1 MTAPLKAIDGN
12 ADLPA
17 LMTELAARARA
28 AARVLA
34 LASPE
39 QKNRALEAM
48 ERAIRANAAAILAA
62 NAEDV
67 AEVRAGGATS
77 AFIDRL
83 TLTQARIDAMA
94 DGIATVREIADPV
107 GVVTESWQ
115 RPNGMTIERVR
126 VPLGVVAVIFESRP
140 NVAADAG
147 VLCLKSGNAVILRGG
162 SDSFRSCRAIHDC
175 LVQGL
180 REAGLPEAAITLVPT
195 RDRAAV
201 GLLLTGLNGGIDVIV
216 PRGGKSLVARVEA
229 EARVPVF
236 AHLEGVN
243 HVYVDHAANL
253 EMAKSIVLNA
263 KMRRPGVCGAA
274 ETLLVDRAGA
284 ATSLKPLVEMLI
296 DAGCEVRGDDAV
308 QRTDARVKPASD
320 EDWDTEYEDAI
331 IAAKVVDGVDEAI
344 AHIHNHGSH
353 HTDAIVT
360 EDEND
365 RAQISQRG
373 RFGDRAAQRIDPV
386 RRRRRIRLRRGNRH
400 RHREIPRPRPG
411 RRRATDQLQISRP
424 RHRADAAV
432 NIAFSSEVG
441 TGSRKENASNRES
454 RIGGSSVERSV
465 SRVAITR
472 PDHSAPYQRHA
483 HRPARRLV
491 QSAACR
497 ASRHQPVRDQAAEAR
512 PRVVAGDAGQSAQGP
527 WRLARSRRTRRGR
540 APDGERSAHRCQ
552 LSRIRHRNAIHCRH
566 D

>member
-1 MTAPLKAIDGN
+1 MTVSLKAVDN
-12 ADLPA
+12 STDLAA
-17 LMTELAARARA
+17 LMGGLAAQARA
-28 AARVLA
+28 AAEVLA

-48 ERAIRANAAAILAA
+48 ERAVRAGAAAILSA

-77 AFIDRL
+77 AFVDRL
-83 TLTQARIDAMA
+83 TLTQARVDAMA
-94 DGIATVREIADPV
+94 DGIRTVRGIPDPV
-107 GVVTESWQ
+107 GVVTERWQ

-180 REAGLPEAAITLVPT
+180 RDAGLPEAAITLVPT

-201 GLLLTGLNGGIDVIV
+201 GLLLSGLNGAIDVIV

-243 HVYVDHAANL
+243 HVYVDRAANL

-284 ATSLKPLVEMLI
+284 AEKLKPLVEMLI
-296 DAGCEVRGDDAV
+296 EAGCEVRGDDDV
-308 QRTDARVKPASD
+308 QRVDTRVKPASD

-331 IAAKVVDGVDEAI
+331 ISAKLVGGVDEAI
-344 AHIHNHGSH
+344 AHIRRHGSK

-360 EDEND
+360 ED
-365 RAQISQRG
+365 A
-373 RFGDRAAQRIDPV
+373 RAATKFLNEVDSAIVLHNASTQFADGGEFGFGAEIGIATGKFHARGPVGAEQLTSFKYRI
-386 RRRRRIRLRRGNRH
+386 H
-400 RHREIPRPRPG
+400 
-411 RRRATDQLQISRP
+411 
-424 RHRADAAV
+424 
-432 NIAFSSEVG
+432 G
-441 TGSRKENASNRES
+441 TGQ
-454 RIGGSSVERSV
+454 I
-465 SRVAITR
+465 R
-472 PDHSAPYQRHA
+472 P
-483 HRPARRLV
+483 
-491 QSAACR
+491 
-497 ASRHQPVRDQAAEAR
+497 
-512 PRVVAGDAGQSAQGP
+512 
-527 WRLARSRRTRRGR
+527 
-540 APDGERSAHRCQ
+540 
-552 LSRIRHRNAIHCRH
+552 
-566 D
+566 

>member
-1 MTAPLKAIDGN
+1 MTLPEHGTDMSAPLKAIDAN

-17 LMTELAARARA
+17 LMTGLAAQARE
-28 AARVLA
+28 AARVVA
-34 LASPE
+34 LAAPE
-39 QKNRALEAM
+39 QKNRALDAM
-48 ERAIRANAAAILAA
+48 ERAIRAQASAILAA

-94 DGIATVREIADPV
+94 DGIKAVRDIADPV

-201 GLLLTGLNGGIDVIV
+201 GLLLTGLGGRIDVIV
-216 PRGGKSLVARVEA
+216 PRGGKSLVARVET

-243 HVYVDHAANL
+243 HVYVDRAADL
-253 EMAKSIVLNA
+253 AMAKSIVLNA
-263 KMRRPGVCGAA
+263 KMRRTGVCGAA
-274 ETLLVDRAGA
+274 ETLLVDRAS
-284 ATSLKPLVEMLI
+284 ATTGLQQLVEALI
-296 DAGCEVRGDDAV
+296 DSGCEVRGDDTV
-308 QRTDARVKPASD
+308 QRVDARVKPATD
-320 EDWDTEYEDAI
+320 EDWGTEFLDAI
-331 IAAKVVDGVDEAI
+331 IAAKVVNGIDEAI
-344 AHIHNHGSH
+344 AHIHDHGSH

-360 EDEND
+360 EDN
-365 RAQISQRG
+365 A
-373 RFGDRAAQRIDPV
+373 
-386 RRRRRIRLRRGNRH
+386 
-400 RHREIPRPRPG
+400 
-411 RRRATDQLQISRP
+411 
-424 RHRADAAV
+424 
-432 NIAFSSEVG
+432 IARKFLNEVDSG
-441 TGSRKENASNRES
+441 IVLHNASTKFAD
-454 RIGGSSVERSV
+454 GG
-465 SRVAITR
+465 
-472 PDHSAPYQRHA
+472 
-483 HRPARRLV
+483 
-491 QSAACR
+491 AC
-497 ASRHQPVRDQAAEAR
+497 V
-512 PRVVAGDAGQSAQGP
+512 
-527 WRLARSRRTRRGR
+527 
-540 APDGERSAHRCQ
+540 C
-552 LSRIRHRNAIHCRH
+552 
-566 D
+566 

>member
-1 MTAPLKAIDGN
+1 MTAPLKAIDGS

-17 LMTELAARARA
+17 LMAELATRARA
-28 AARVLA
+28 AARALA
-34 LASPE
+34 LASPD
-39 QKNRALEAM
+39 QKNNALQAM
-48 ERAIRANAAAILAA
+48 ERAIRGNVPTILAA
-62 NAEDV
+62 NAEDF
-67 AEVRAGGATS
+67 AEARAAGES
-77 AFIDRL
+77 PAFVDRL
-83 TLTQARIDAMA
+83 TLTQARINAMA

-180 REAGLPEAAITLVPT
+180 REAGLPEGSITLVPS
-195 RDRAAV
+195 RDRSAV
-201 GLLLTGLNGGIDVIV
+201 GLLLSGLNGGVDVIV

-263 KMRRPGVCGAA
+263 KMRRPGVCAA
-274 ETLLVDRAGA
+274 ETLLVDRKGA
-284 ATSLKPLVEMLI
+284 PTNLKPLVEMLI

-308 QRTDARVKPASD
+308 QRTDARVKPASE

-331 IAAKVVDGVDEAI
+331 ITAKVVDGIDEAI
-344 AHIHNHGSH
+344 AHIHNHGSQ

-360 EDEND
+360 EDKTAARKFLNEVDSAIVLHNASTYFAD
-365 RAQISQRG
+365 GGEFAFGAEIGIATGKFHARG
-373 RFGDRAAQRIDPV
+373 PV
-386 RRRRRIRLRRGNRH
+386 GA
-400 RHREIPRPRPG
+400 E
-411 RRRATDQLQISRP
+411 QLTSFKYRV
-424 RHRADAAV
+424 H
-432 NIAFSSEVG
+432 G
-441 TGSRKENASNRES
+441 TGQ
-454 RIGGSSVERSV
+454 
-465 SRVAITR
+465 T
-472 PDHSAPYQRHA
+472 
-483 HRPARRLV
+483 
-491 QSAACR
+491 
-497 ASRHQPVRDQAAEAR
+497 
-512 PRVVAGDAGQSAQGP
+512 
-527 WRLARSRRTRRGR
+527 
-540 APDGERSAHRCQ
+540 
-552 LSRIRHRNAIHCRH
+552 
-566 D
+566 